1 MNLLTIVSFIIAFAV
16 FGFSVLH
23 AGIDTK
29 NLLDYHGITIV
40 LGGTVACTAISYQ
53 IDRIFSLFKVFLDR
67 MVRGAK
73 VNYIGTIQELM
84 DLAEINR
91 TEPQKLPE
99 AVANIKDFFM
109 KEAMEMLLENAYEI
123 DHLRELLSTRLMTM
137 HMRHSADAKVFQ
149 SMGKFP
155 PAMGLMGAVLGMIS
169 LLAAIGKPG
178 AEKTIGPSMSVALIA
193 TFYGIA
199 LANMVIIPIGENL
212 LEGAKETKVKN
223 QIIVEGVVLIFKKTN
238 PIMLAEELNS
248 YLLPNERIQLRKL
261 KKAA

>member
-1 MNLLTIVSFIIAFAV
+1 MNLLTIVSFIIAAVV
-16 FGFSVLH
+16 FGFSVLN
-23 AGIDTK
+23 AGIETK
-29 NLLDYHGITIV
+29 NLLDVHGITIV
-40 LGGTVACTAISYQ
+40 LGGTVACTAISFQ
-53 IDRIFSLFKVFLDR
+53 IDRILSLFNVFLNR

-73 VNYIGTIQELM
+73 VNYRETIQTLM

-91 TEPQKLPE
+91 TEPHKLAE
-99 AVANIKDFFM
+99 AVANIKDHFM
-109 KEAMEMLLENAYEI
+109 KEAMEMLLENAYEV
-123 DHLRELLSTRLMTM
+123 DHLRDLLSTRLTTM
-137 HMRHSADAKVFQ
+137 HLRHSADAKIFQ

-212 LEGAKETKVKN
+212 IEGAKETKVKN
-223 QIIVEGVVLIFKKTN
+223 QIIVEGVVLINKKTN
-238 PIMLAEELNS
+238 PILLAEELNS
-248 YLLPNERIQLRKL
+248 YLLPNERIQLK
-261 KKAA
+261 KKAS